1 MGRVFRQIRRAPFHE
16 EIMSDATAP
25 EGAQAALVTSDAP
38 TDAPKVTKPAKA
50 SKTAPL
56 PDSVTLAAPHGFY
69 DEAGDLQA
77 WLAGEVVTAKA
88 EIKLLI
94 ERGARLLG
102 INGEQG

>member
-1 MGRVFRQIRRAPFHE
+1 MGRFGAPLHE

-25 EGAQAALVTSDAP
+25 EGAQAPLATSDAP
-38 TDAPKVTKPAKA
+38 IDAPKVTKPAKA
-50 SKTAPL
+50 AKNAPAL
-56 PDSVTLAAPHGFY
+56 PESVTLAAPHGFY

>member
-1 MGRVFRQIRRAPFHE
+1 
-16 EIMSDATAP
+16 MSDENAP
-25 EGAQAALVTSDAP
+25 EGARSTSDAP
-38 TDAPKVTKPAKA
+38 TVAPKVAKPARA
-50 SKTAPL
+50 AKTASL

-88 EIKLLI
+88 DIKLLI

>member
-1 MGRVFRQIRRAPFHE
+1 
-16 EIMSDATAP
+16 MSD
-25 EGAQAALVTSDAP
+25 AQAALATSDAP

-50 SKTAPL
+50 AKTASL

>member
-1 MGRVFRQIRRAPFHE
+1 MGRFGAPLHE

-25 EGAQAALVTSDAP
+25 DGAQAPLATSDAP
-38 TDAPKVTKPAKA
+38 IDAPKVTKPAKA
-50 SKTAPL
+50 AKNAPAL
-56 PDSVTLAAPHGFY
+56 PESVTIAAHYQFY
-69 DEAGDLQA
+69 DEAGDPQA
-77 WLAGEVVTAKA
+77 WLPGEVVTAKA

>member
-1 MGRVFRQIRRAPFHE
+1 VRALSFE
-16 EIMSDATAP
+16 AIMSDANAP
-25 EGAQAALVTSDAP
+25 EGAQAALATSDAP

-50 SKTAPL
+50 AKNAPAL
-56 PDSVTLAAPHGFY
+56 PESVTLAAPHQFY

-77 WLAGEVVTAKA
+77 WWTNDVVTAKA